1 MSGRRDS
8 NPRPS
13 AWKANALSTELLPQ
27 ICGGQGWIRTTEGV
41 SQQIYSLPHLATLV
55 LAQQYFKKSGRRG
68 SNPRPSAWK
77 ANALSTE
84 LLPQFLVGK
93 DGFEPPKSK
102 DSRFT
107 VCPIWPLWYLP
118 VRNQDLVLFSIAMQ
132 RYDYFF
138 NLQIKS
144 IIFIAVIAHSSP
156 LFPNFPPAR
165 SSACCMLLVVM
176 RP

>member
-1 MSGRRDS
+1 MSCYRDL
-8 NPRPS
+8 NPGPLPYQGS
-13 AWKANALSTELLPQ
+13 ALPLSYN
-27 ICGGQGWIRTTEGV
+27 
-41 SQQIYSLPHLATLV
+41 SKK
-55 LAQQYFKKSGRRG
+55 KKSGRRG

-84 LLPQFLVGK
+84 LLPQFFVGK

-118 VRNQDLVLFSIAMQ
+118 FFAFEEVCFSIAVQ
-132 RYDYFF
+132 RYNYLFK
-138 NLQIKS
+138 LQTKS

-156 LFPNFPPAR
+156 LLPSLPPAR
-165 SSACCMLLVVM
+165 SSACSIVFVVIN
-176 RP
+176 P